1 MNSVSLPSDVV
12 MEIMSRVPGKS
23 LARFRL
29 VSKQFRSLLSDPC
42 FLRLH
47 HSRSRDSLFTLTAFS
62 NELSNL
68 YKLRYKF
75 YVTNKA
81 NGLIH
86 KFTEDFSTHRRPKAN
101 GLPIGEFTEDY
112 RTHKSSIRMLSSHH
126 QLLCFVCEGG
136 IHLCDPL
143 NKELKNLPNPTFSR
157 CCNFNK
163 PGDCLVSFGFVDATM
178 QYKVIK
184 WPHDLDENRTRRLP
198 SGLITVWKKVNEL
211 KFEVLNIDI
220 VEDGRLKVS
229 PWRLRRRLCPYLL
242 QLSSQVHVNGYIYWT
257 TSDFQIVSFSLQDE
271 TFSAINPKPPCF
283 SLDTQG
289 SKKSSYFTLSGRRGN
304 LWMVDYDVPSQI
316 MEIWKMEDRRGG
328 WANIHKIN
336 LKGTHPKKI
345 DCKVKMLDIRSDEVL
360 FKLSSTSKRLFI
372 CYDAKTNTLEKCGR
386 ESRDYELCHST
397 DGLLSIDNLAMFHA
411 CRPLS
416 CFLSW

>member
-23 LARFRL
+23 LARFRA
-29 VSKQFRSLLSDPC
+29 
-42 FLRLH
+42 LRK
-47 HSRSRDSLFTLTAFS
+47 
-62 NELSNL
+62 ELSNF

-75 YVTNKA
+75 SVTNKA
-81 NGLIH
+81 NCVIH
-86 KFTEDFSTHRRPKAN
+86 EFKEDFSTHKRPKAN
-101 GLPIGEFTEDY
+101 GLLPIGKFTEDY

-143 NKELKNLPNPTFSR
+143 NKELRNLPNPTFSR

-163 PGDCLVSFGFVDATM
+163 PGECLVSFGFVDATM

-198 SGLITVWKKVNEL
+198 ASGLITVWKKVNEL

-271 TFSAINPKPPCF
+271 
-283 SLDTQG
+283 
-289 SKKSSYFTLSGRRGN
+289 
-304 LWMVDYDVPSQI
+304 
-316 MEIWKMEDRRGG
+316 
-328 WANIHKIN
+328 
-336 LKGTHPKKI
+336 HP
-345 DCKVKMLDIRSDEVL
+345 
-360 FKLSSTSKRLFI
+360 
-372 CYDAKTNTLEKCGR
+372 
-386 ESRDYELCHST
+386 
-397 DGLLSIDNLAMFHA
+397 
-411 CRPLS
+411 
-416 CFLSW
+416 